1 MKKSLILLVICASL
15 PTNKEQSLARRNRN
29 NHPNN
34 NTTPI
39 WNRRQMHMKF
49 RPRHTNE
56 EIKARLIFLVGMAI
70 SIAFLGTIFSLLYGL
85 LFVTQPL
92 EVSPNDS
99 EAWAVLSPLTLTMSG
114 VLAGLLASNGLKNA
128 TKEKDKSDE

>member
-1 MKKSLILLVICASL
+1 MK
-15 PTNKEQSLARRNRN
+15 
-29 NHPNN
+29 
-34 NTTPI
+34 
-39 WNRRQMHMKF
+39 M

-56 EIKARLIFLVGMAI
+56 EIKARLIFIVGMAI
-70 SIAFLGTIFSLLYGL
+70 SVAFLGTIFSLLFGL

-114 VLAGLLASNGLKNA
+114 VLAGLLASNGLKNS
-128 TKEKDKSDE
+128 TKEKDKTDGE